1 MRRACGVNRWAG
13 ESSRKPRSPRPS
25 PIIRAS
31 HTRRP
36 TVFIATRR
44 FGSAP
49 QFLNRGAAR
58 HVATNAPDTRPS
70 NRDAARHV
78 ATKTTCTNMT
88 MWESTTGK
96 GESRLDARVWW
107 TGGRGNLRENRED
120 PAPTVGIAG
129 IPLRS
134 KCRPIAATMRK
145 PCAPHACRLWKPYG
159 FYNDTARLW
168 GCTALLLGRALAA
181 LGISLPS
188 AQ

>member
-1 MRRACGVNRWAG
+1 MRIWGGTKGKRNAEGIVI
-13 ESSRKPRSPRPS
+13 SREIPKSRRSDLGRD
-25 PIIRAS
+25 
-31 HTRRP
+31 
-36 TVFIATRR
+36 
-44 FGSAP
+44 
-49 QFLNRGAAR
+49 AAR
-58 HVATNAPDTRPS
+58 HVATNAP
-70 NRDAARHV
+70 AL
-78 ATKTTCTNMT
+78 NMPCGT
-88 MWESTTGK
+88 ASQGR
-96 GESRLDARVWW
+96 GDSIGCAYIWW
-107 TGGRGNLRENRED
+107 IGGRGNLRENRED